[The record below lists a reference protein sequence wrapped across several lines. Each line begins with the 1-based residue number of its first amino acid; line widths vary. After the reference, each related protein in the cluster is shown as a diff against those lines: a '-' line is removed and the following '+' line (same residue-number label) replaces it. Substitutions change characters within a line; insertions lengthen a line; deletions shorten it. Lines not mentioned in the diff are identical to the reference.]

1 MILRCLTQ
9 FANDMDEFH
18 SKNKW
23 MQILIVFFGV
33 DFDFIFDCFRLQF
46 HRLCLHRRCD
56 TILTSW
62 WFHISF
68 STFSFCKQFCAFAQL
83 NIRKALARILR
94 ATTLYANQKK
104 NTSHTMIRMRAHTN
118 PLQFVEF
125 IFIAHK
131 HIPRAN
137 YNKTM
142 QYPSMRCECHT
153 QARSIFAILRHI
165 VTFL

>member
-1 MILRCLTQ
+1 
-9 FANDMDEFH
+9 MDEFH

-23 MQILIVFFGV
+23 MQILIVFFCV

-46 HRLCLHRRCD
+46 HRFCLHRRCH

-68 STFSFCKQFCAFAQL
+68 SFFILQTILCICATKYS
-83 NIRKALARILR
+83 IILR
-94 ATTLYANQKK
+94 ATTLYANPKK
-104 NTSHTMIRMRAHTN
+104 NTSHTMNRMRTHTN
-118 PLQFVEF
+118 TLQFVEF
-125 IFIAHK
+125 IFMAHK